1 MRKAGD
7 KVKIRSLEW
16 IDAQNRDE
24 FDTFMVGSIAMVEP
38 QFKYAGMEATIIRT
52 NGEIII
58 LDIDDGKWLW
68 SNEMLEETKDGE

>member
-7 KVKIRSLEW
+7 RVKIRSREW
-16 IDAQNRDE
+16 IDEQNKDE
-24 FDTFMVGSIAMVEP
+24 FGVFMAGHVAMVEP
-38 QFKYAGMEATIIRT
+38 QFQYAGKEATIIRT

-68 SNEMLEETKDGE
+68 SNEMFEEEING